1 MTYTGIQC
9 FSRVLCTNIFK
20 DFVRMLTAEASSLDS
35 AFQKLGTTK
44 LLISNPNF
52 KKNVLKSKVLEY
64 TGYLKWKF
72 FENCAFYLSLQ
83 RKDLNRKMHGQR
95 RPNMKILQS
104 ASASELSKDPAA
116 RPLMPA
122 TRTPTATTNLAAAH
136 SRELTSGRPSTKPC
150 SKWPQ
155 RIRRR
160 LRQRR
165 PLQPLRL
172 PLKTKLQ
179 PRRKTRPPRK

>member
-1 MTYTGIQC
+1 MLLRPPLWILR
-9 FSRVLCTNIFK
+9 SRNLEQRSC
-20 DFVRMLTAEASSLDS
+20 L
-35 AFQKLGTTK
+35 
-44 LLISNPNF
+44 SNPNF

-72 FENCAFYLSLQ
+72 FENCAFTLFSLQ
-83 RKDLNRKMHGQR
+83 RRKDLNRKMHGQAGL
-95 RPNMKILQS
+95 RPNMKILKHQQS
-104 ASASELSKDPAA
+104 VSASELSKDPAA

-122 TRTPTATTNLAAAH
+122 TRTPMATTNLAAAH

-165 PLQPLRL
+165 PLQPLRH

>member
-72 FENCAFYLSLQ
+72 FENCAFTLSLSLQ
-83 RKDLNRKMHGQR
+83 RRKDLNRKMHGQAGL
-95 RPNMKILQS
+95 RPNMKILKHQQS
-104 ASASELSKDPAA
+104 VSASELSKDPAA

-136 SRELTSGRPSTKPC
+136 SRELTSGRPST
-150 SKWPQ
+150 
-155 RIRRR
+155 
-160 LRQRR
+160 R
-165 PLQPLRL
+165 P
-172 PLKTKLQ
+172 
-179 PRRKTRPPRK
+179 

>member
-1 MTYTGIQC
+1 
-9 FSRVLCTNIFK
+9 
-20 DFVRMLTAEASSLDS
+20 MLTAEASSLDS

-72 FENCAFYLSLQ
+72 FENCAFTLSLSLQ
-83 RKDLNRKMHGQR
+83 RRKDLNRKMHGQAGL
-95 RPNMKILQS
+95 RPNMKILKHQQS
-104 ASASELSKDPAA
+104 VSASELSKDPAA

-136 SRELTSGRPSTKPC
+136 SRELTSGRPSTRPC
-150 SKWPQ
+150 SKWPH
-155 RIRRR
+155 RIRPRKRPPPQLTHLLLKIKQLTRRRTR
-160 LRQRR
+160 LRKSR
-165 PLQPLRL
+165 PMGSASV
-172 PLKTKLQ
+172 
-179 PRRKTRPPRK
+179 